1 MYKAS
6 HSELTWFVC
15 TQTGERD
22 ASLAVWSILDRDSPL
37 LCDLM
42 PTLDYRLRDYQVW
55 DDVMQNLRDEKT
67 DEII

>member
-6 HSELTWFVC
+6 HSELTRFVC
-15 TQTGERD
+15 TQTEERN

-42 PTLDYRLRDYQVW
+42 PTLDYRLRDYEVW
-55 DDVMQNLRDEKT
+55 VDVMQNSRDKRN